1 MLVDTMA
8 LLRWLADDA
17 RLPEPARAAIADPAR
32 DAFVSAVS
40 VWEAAI
46 KTSLGKLPLDGEDLP
61 ALVDEAGFALLPVT
75 PAHAWAVE
83 RLPFHHR
90 DPFDRLIAAQAL
102 HEGVPLVSGD
112 TAFDAY
118 GVTRVW

>member
-1 MLVDTMA
+1 MLLDTMA
-8 LLRWLADDA
+8 VLWWLADDE
-17 RLPEPARAAIADPAR
+17 RLPEPARAAIADR
-32 DAFVSAVS
+32 STHAFVSAVS

-46 KTSLGKLPLDGEDLP
+46 KTSLGKLPLDGEDFP

-102 HEGVPLVSGD
+102 YEGLPLITSD
-112 TAFDAY
+112 ATFDAY